1 MKPKDT
7 NGLAF
12 PKPGIRKPRSVKPD
26 ADQGPESLLQSRC
39 EAYLDLIHVEYFH
52 LPQQTLNAAFHMRTM
67 TGPQHYAAKM
77 ASAAIKGF
85 PDLILFYKGFFK
97 AIELKSSTG
106 IISPHQMDW
115 RKRLGGDVV
124 YKFDTFRGLVDAWIV
139 ECDRILEHG
148 RDGA

>member
-39 EAYLDLIHVEYFH
+39 EQYCDLRGVEWFH
-52 LPQQTLNAAFHMRTM
+52 IPQQTLNAAFGWKILN
-67 TGPQHYAAKM
+67 GPQLWAARK
-77 ASAAIKGF
+77 ASEAISGY
-85 PDLILFYKGFFK
+85 PDLTLFYRKMFYK
-97 AIELKSSTG
+97 SVELKSSTG
-106 IISPHQMDW
+106 IVSKDQEDW
-115 RKRLGGDVV
+115 RKRLGGEVV

-148 RDGA
+148 KAT